1 MDEVIRKAGR
11 DRRVLRIRYTDK
23 QGRPSERNVEPYE
36 IRGERLWAY
45 CRKRKSIR
53 QFDMNKIENP
63 RVTRHTFFPKYPV
76 RFDEG
81 LKKTASIRAVL
92 HGERFGPYE
101 DAPLL

>member
-1 MDEVIRKAGR
+1 MDEIIREAGR
-11 DRRVLRIRYTDK
+11 ERRVLRVRYTDK
-23 QGRPSERNVEPYE
+23 QGRPSERNIEPYE

-45 CRKRKSIR
+45 CRKRKGIR

-76 RFDEG
+76 KFDEG
-81 LKKTASIRAVL
+81 HKKTASLRIRL
-92 HGERFGPYE
+92 NEDWFGPYE